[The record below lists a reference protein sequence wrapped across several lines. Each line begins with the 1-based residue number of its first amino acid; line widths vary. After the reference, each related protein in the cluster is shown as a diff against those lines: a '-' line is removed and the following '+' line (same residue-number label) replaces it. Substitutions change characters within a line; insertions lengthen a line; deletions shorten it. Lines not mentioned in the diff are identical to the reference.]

1 MTAQTMS
8 NEWFRT
14 KEGESMKTFKG
25 HGQRITA
32 FRQTHDDTQDVAVVE
47 SESFEEHDE
56 KMKAFSRSHTMLKT
70 EPTGPNRHSKP
81 EDLMI
86 PDVPQI
92 EKGPVGP
99 TYPAGTTTR
108 LHLVPGCRLPR
119 RKFSLITRRAEFHGL
134 CPWVS
139 TLK

>member
-119 RKFSLITRRAEFHGL
+119 RKFSLN
-134 CPWVS
+134 
-139 TLK
+139 